1 MASENSN
8 LAMDPMET
16 LQQKLDYL
24 ELQNQ
29 ELETEIDTS
38 KVKAKELLMKKDLQE
53 KRIKIII

>member
-1 MASENSN
+1 
-8 LAMDPMET
+8 MET